1 MVGSALLYA
10 LENVSCSVSL
20 VLVNKLVFAA
30 GFTFPM
36 TLTCLHFGFTVVFYR
51 LLAAFRLYEPATAQN
66 FSSSEA
72 FKMAAAG
79 VGSIGFMNISL
90 IFAFYPLPTPPSQ
103 SSPRS
108 SLSLLPL
115 PPQTLFM
122 IGSTCA

>member
-1 MVGSALLYA
+1 MADSALLYA
-10 LENVSCSVSL
+10 LANVSCSVSL

-51 LLAAFRLYEPATAQN
+51 LLAAFRLYEPATN
-66 FSSSEA
+66 FPSSEA